1 MDRAMNTLPIQTY
14 VRQRV
19 ETIVI
24 DIGNASSGSVPLEL
38 DKPSDVTIVIVSD
51 TFLGQPAL
59 FVAAINRVPDLS
71 DFDVVISPVD
81 GNLVK
86 YASRVTL
93 RLPAGSALLRW
104 RSLSKAGNSEAFPA
118 ECSRL
123 VLAVDQ

>member
-19 ETIVI
+19 ETIVV

-38 DKPSDVTIVIVSD
+38 DKPSDVTIIIVSD
-51 TFLGQPAL
+51 TFSGQPAL
-59 FVAAINRVPDLS
+59 FVAAIDRVPDLS

-81 GNLVK
+81 EHLVK
-86 YASRVTL
+86 DASRVTL
-93 RLPAGSALLRW
+93 HLPAGPALLRW
-104 RSLSKAGNSEAFPA
+104 KSLSKAGNAEAFPA